1 MANQDGQSR
10 WPTKMAE
17 SVGTLLFKL
26 FVLVLRL
33 SPLKGGGWDKAV
45 NVPLY
50 ALSGGAEAMVQ
61 NGYNTGCPAK
71 PFTLLFLQFLG
82 SHGTQ
87 SKKCGH
93 FFVAQLSQK
102 FTEIFL

>member
-50 ALSGGAEAMVQ
+50 ALRCGAEAGVRELFMASVQ
-61 NGYNTGCPAK
+61 LWPPGPIIDPGG
-71 PFTLLFLQFLG
+71 LFN
-82 SHGTQ
+82 
-87 SKKCGH
+87 
-93 FFVAQLSQK
+93 
-102 FTEIFL
+102 